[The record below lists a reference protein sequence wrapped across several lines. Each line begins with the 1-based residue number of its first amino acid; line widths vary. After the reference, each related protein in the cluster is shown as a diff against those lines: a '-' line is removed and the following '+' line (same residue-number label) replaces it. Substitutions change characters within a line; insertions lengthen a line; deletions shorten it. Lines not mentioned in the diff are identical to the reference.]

1 MSNRGTIWDCNPKK
15 DGNLGSIIP
24 KSFILKAKHQMVKFL
39 YIHRDLEDPITQ
51 GTFRNR
57 AELIIGPRQVGK
69 STMLDHL
76 VQNQRFIKLTG
87 EDENDLSI
95 LADPKSFLSLTQQ
108 FPYVII
114 DEAQYVPNIGRV
126 IKRMVDNNTS
136 DSRIFVTGSSALD
149 LGGHLRES
157 AAGRFNS
164 YNLWPLSLEEL
175 SKHSSW
181 IEVKRQINDRMI
193 YGCHPDVINDPYH
206 AKEYLLDFADS
217 ILYKD
222 LFRLAEVR
230 KPTDLIKLVTFLAT
244 NVGSEIRYG
253 SIASELGIQN
263 KTIERYVDLLASC
276 FIVKVVPSW
285 SRNPTAELKLSKKIY
300 FYDNGIRNAILKNF
314 TPVPAREDKG
324 ALWENLF
331 FTERLKRHAFRRDG
345 GEIFFWRTKKQHEMD
360 FVEVVDGTIAA
371 FECKAGNKSNTNSIK
386 AFKRAYPNIPV
397 TVVSPENIDL
407 EPEPPVS
414 LEVAFMKSEELV
426 SPND

>member
-149 LGGHLRES
+149 LGGHLKES

-230 KPTDLIKLVTFLAT
+230 KPTDLTKLVTFLAT

>member
-149 LGGHLRES
+149 LGGHLKES

-230 KPTDLIKLVTFLAT
+230 KPTDLTKLVTFLAA

>member
-76 VQNQRFIKLTG
+76 VQNQRFIKLIG

-149 LGGHLRES
+149 LGGHLKES

-230 KPTDLIKLVTFLAT
+230 KPTDLTKLVTFLAA

-345 GEIFFWRTKKQHEMD
+345 GEIFFWKTKKQHEMD